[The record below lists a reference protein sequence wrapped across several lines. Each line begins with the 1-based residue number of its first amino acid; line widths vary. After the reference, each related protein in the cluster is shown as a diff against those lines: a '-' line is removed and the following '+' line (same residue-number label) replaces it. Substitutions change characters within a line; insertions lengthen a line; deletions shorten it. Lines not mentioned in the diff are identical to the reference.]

1 MGKLH
6 HPDRFKN
13 VSYHHTDLEK
23 TFARIRRQQAEQA
36 AKDKADEAQ
45 AATVVRPLVKKAK

>member
-13 VSYHHTDLEK
+13 VSYHHTDLGK
-23 TFARIRRQQAEQA
+23 TFARIRKQQAEQT

-45 AATVVRPLVKKAK
+45 AATVVRPLVKKVK